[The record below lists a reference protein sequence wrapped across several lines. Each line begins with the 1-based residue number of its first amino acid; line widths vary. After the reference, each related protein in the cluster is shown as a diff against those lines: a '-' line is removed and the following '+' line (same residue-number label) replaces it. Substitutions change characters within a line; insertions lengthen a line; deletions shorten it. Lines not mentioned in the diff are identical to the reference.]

1 MTFLRW
7 AKIKTTLTF
16 CFVICGAALYE
27 PETGPDAK
35 TTWRTVDVTS
45 VTRGKALGEGDDDQ
59 EGGEGVEKY
68 EKFDLGQYNFKI
80 VMDVAPKPKRIKKL
94 KQKKK
99 TAVVVKKTKKK
110 KSKKGPRRPKNAF
123 MFFSGD
129 KRAEVTGA
137 NPEARVSE
145 IAKILGG
152 MWREMDDDARA
163 SYQED
168 ADNDKGKRESGGD
181 CSWRPVP

>member
-1 MTFLRW
+1 MR
-7 AKIKTTLTF
+7 IKEALLATS
-16 CFVICGAALYE
+16 AAVPWE
-27 PETGPDAK
+27 
-35 TTWRTVDVTS
+35 
-45 VTRGKALGEGDDDQ
+45 KALAPLEQVTGETPDISEYLDFGFR
-59 EGGEGVEKY
+59 K
-68 EKFDLGQYNFKI
+68 
-80 VMDVAPKPKRIKKL
+80 
-94 KQKKK
+94 
-99 TAVVVKKTKKK
+99 
-110 KSKKGPRRPKNAF
+110 

>member
-80 VMDVAPKPKRIKKL
+80 VMDVAPKPKRIKKI
-94 KQKKK
+94 KQQWW
-99 TAVVVKKTKKK
+99 
-110 KSKKGPRRPKNAF
+110 SRRPKRKNQKKDPEDQK
-123 MFFSGD
+123 MLLCFSVVI
-129 KRAEVTGA
+129 KER
-137 NPEARVSE
+137 
-145 IAKILGG
+145 K
-152 MWREMDDDARA
+152 
-163 SYQED
+163 
-168 ADNDKGKRESGGD
+168 
-181 CSWRPVP
+181 